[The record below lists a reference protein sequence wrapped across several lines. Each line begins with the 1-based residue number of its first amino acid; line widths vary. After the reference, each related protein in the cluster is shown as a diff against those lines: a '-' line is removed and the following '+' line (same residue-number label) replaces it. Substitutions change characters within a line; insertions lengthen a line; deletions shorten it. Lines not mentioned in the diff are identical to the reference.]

1 MRRNER
7 TGVVDETRHSAATS
21 GWPAALTPARQR
33 KATFK
38 NGAAF
43 INQKSKVKLCARARF
58 KAQK

>member
-1 MRRNER
+1 MGRNER

-38 NGAAF
+38 NVAASF
-43 INQKSKVKLCARARF
+43 TFFFEGEIMRARAI
-58 KAQK
+58 

>member
-1 MRRNER
+1 MGRNER

-21 GWPAALTPARQR
+21 GWPVALTPARQR

-43 INQKSKVKLCARARF
+43 TSTNARARDL
-58 KAQK
+58 